1 MRPPPFGPRLPR
13 LGNLPGVGIR
23 PSTWFRVGAVAVAVA
38 GVVAVG
44 GLIAYRVLAPAET
57 VTVATTA
64 YPAAPAARPGVIGS
78 LPAAPLIV
86 DGRLRIYAA
95 TRQVRAD
102 GPVDARTQ
110 RTPYWSYRR
119 WPEELLGVVAAGT
132 TVIGRWSDGD
142 VVALDARTGKVIW
155 RTAGKPPQKSG
166 YEGGS
171 TGAET
176 VYEPDGLYTS
186 GSTVLVRDAAQLR
199 ALDVATGREQWH
211 RAMAQCRQGGFTT
224 AGHHFV
230 TTDACGGAAAVE
242 FYDVATG
249 QPRGRWAPPATGSTL
264 KVEPLGCAPA
274 HSGCTA
280 MRTLDTTGS
289 RGWLMGETDGAGE
302 VTLTA
307 VPALDPPGA
316 LIAGEIG
323 VSHVGGDV
331 VGRSLRD
338 GTEIW
343 RWRGDGTSELLGTQS
358 GSVHLL
364 TENCDLVTLDP
375 TSGREKSR
383 FLLAYG
389 REGVDWQPGL
399 VRAGDGFVAV
409 ERLVKP
415 ENGDA
420 DEADEYFGAL
430 PVILART

>member
-1 MRPPPFGPRLPR
+1 M
-13 LGNLPGVGIR
+13 
-23 PSTWFRVGAVAVAVA
+23 GAVAVAVT
-38 GVVAVG
+38 GVMAVG
-44 GLIAYRVLAPAET
+44 GAIAYRVLAPAET

-64 YPAAPAARPGVIGS
+64 YPAAPAAQPRVIGS

-142 VVALDARTGKVIW
+142 VVALDARTGKVTW
-155 RTAGKPPQKSG
+155 RAAGKPPKESG

-176 VYEPDGLYTS
+176 VYEPEGLYTS
-186 GSTVLVRDAAQLR
+186 GGTVLIRDAAQLR
-199 ALDVATGREQWH
+199 ALDIATGRELWR
-211 RAMAQCRQGGFTT
+211 RAMAGCRQDGFTT
-224 AGHHFV
+224 AGHQFV
-230 TTDACGGAAAVE
+230 TVDTCGGTAAVE
-242 FYDVATG
+242 FYDVKTG
-249 QPRGRWAPPATGSTL
+249 QPRGRWEPPAAGPAL

-274 HSGCTA
+274 RSACA
-280 MRTLDTTGS
+280 ALRTIDATSS
-289 RGWLMGETDGAGE
+289 RGWLLGDADGSGRTP
-302 VTLTA
+302 VSP

-316 LIAGEIG
+316 LIAGEVG
-323 VSHVGGDV
+323 VSHDGGDV

-338 GTEIW
+338 GTELW
-343 RWRGDGTSELLGTQS
+343 RWRGDGTSELLGAQS

-375 TSGREKSR
+375 TTGREKSR

-389 REGVDWQPGL
+389 REGTKWQPGL
-399 VRAGDGFVAV
+399 VLAGDGFVAV
-409 ERLVKP
+409 ERLV
-415 ENGDA
+415 ESEGADA

>member
-1 MRPPPFGPRLPR
+1 M
-13 LGNLPGVGIR
+13 GIR
-23 PSTWFRVGAVAVAVA
+23 PSTWFRVGAVAVAA
-38 GVVAVG
+38 TGVMAVG
-44 GLIAYRVLAPAET
+44 GVIAYRVLAPAET

-64 YPAAPAARPGVIGS
+64 YPAAPAAQPGVIGS

-119 WPEELLGVVAAGT
+119 WPQELLGVVAAGT
-132 TVIGRWSDGD
+132 TVVGRWSDGD
-142 VVALDARTGKVIW
+142 IVALDARTGKVVW
-155 RTAGKPPQKSG
+155 RAAGKPPKESG

-171 TGAET
+171 TGADT
-176 VYEPDGLYTS
+176 VYGPQGLYTS

-199 ALDVATGREQWH
+199 ALDIATGRELWH
-211 RAMAQCRQGGFTT
+211 IPMTDCREGGFTT
-224 AGHHFV
+224 AGGRFV
-230 TTDACGGAAAVE
+230 TTDACGGTPAVE

-249 QPRGRWAPPATGSTL
+249 QPRGRWAPPQAGASPSLAATL
-264 KVEPLGCAPA
+264 KVEPVACAPA
-274 HSGCTA
+274 QSACTA
-280 MRTLDTTGS
+280 LRTLDATGS
-289 RGWLMGETDGAGE
+289 RGWLLGEPDATGRTP
-302 VTLTA
+302 VTA
-307 VPALDPPGA
+307 AAALDPPGA
-316 LIAGEIG
+316 VLAGDVG
-323 VSHVGGDV
+323 VGYVGGDV
-331 VGRSLRD
+331 VARSLR
-338 GTEIW
+338 GGGEVW
-343 RWRGDGTSELLGTQS
+343 RWRGDGTSKLLGAQP

-364 TENCDLVTLDP
+364 SENCDLVTLDP
-375 TSGREKSR
+375 ATGREKSR

-399 VRAGDGFVAV
+399 VRTGDGFVAV

-415 ENGDA
+415 ESPDA

>member
-1 MRPPPFGPRLPR
+1 
-13 LGNLPGVGIR
+13 VGIR
-23 PSTWFRVGAVAVAVA
+23 PSTWFRVGAVAVAVT
-38 GVVAVG
+38 GVMAVG
-44 GLIAYRVLAPAET
+44 GVIAYRVLAPAET

-119 WPEELLGVVAAGT
+119 WPQELLGVVAAGT

-142 VVALDARTGKVIW
+142 VVALDARTGKVTW
-155 RTAGKPPQKSG
+155 RAAGQPPEKSG
-166 YEGGS
+166 YKGGS

-176 VYEPDGLYTS
+176 VYEPEGLYTS
-186 GSTVLVRDAAQLR
+186 GGSVLVRDAAQLR
-199 ALDVATGREQWH
+199 ALDIATGRELWH
-211 RAMAQCRQGGFTT
+211 RVLADCREGGFTT
-224 AGHHFV
+224 AGGQFV
-230 TTDACGGAAAVE
+230 TTDACGGAPAVE

-249 QPRGRWAPPATGSTL
+249 QPRARWAPPPAGPAL
-264 KVEPLGCAPA
+264 EVEPLGCAPA
-274 HSGCTA
+274 RSACTA
-280 MRTLDTTGS
+280 LRTVDATGS
-289 RGWLMGETDGAGE
+289 HGWLLGEPDGAGKTP
-302 VTLTA
+302 VTA
-307 VPALDPPGA
+307 APALDPPGSV
-316 LIAGEIG
+316 IAGDVG
-323 VSHVGGDV
+323 VSHAGGDV

-338 GTEIW
+338 GAEAW
-343 RWRGDGTSELLGTQS
+343 RWRGDGTSELLGAQS

-364 TENCDLVTLDP
+364 TENCELVTLDP
-375 TSGREKSR
+375 ATGREKSR

-389 REGVDWQPGL
+389 REGTDWQPGL
-399 VRAGDGFVAV
+399 VRAGDGFIAV

-415 ENGDA
+415 EKADA